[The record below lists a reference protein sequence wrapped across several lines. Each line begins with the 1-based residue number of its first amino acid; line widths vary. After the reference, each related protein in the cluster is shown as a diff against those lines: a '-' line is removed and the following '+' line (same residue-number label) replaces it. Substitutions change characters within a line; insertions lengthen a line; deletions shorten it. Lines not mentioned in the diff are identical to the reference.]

1 MLPVH
6 TPPCTQSPDH
16 RRTDAESSEVALLD
30 ETGKQ
35 KKLNELP
42 SVRTVFHIHAV
53 HFLYTTVSFQVF
65 GKTIEE
71 TGLICYTNRIPSW
84 HWQGI
89 LGEVPWQKKP

>member
-1 MLPVH
+1 MFTVYIFLFF
-6 TPPCTQSPDH
+6 
-16 RRTDAESSEVALLD
+16 SERLRLSTVKCYG
-30 ETGKQ
+30 GKQ

-71 TGLICYTNRIPSW
+71 TGLICYTNHIPS
-84 HWQGI
+84 
-89 LGEVPWQKKP
+89 